1 MIMWKQAALASFI
14 VENNLGFV
22 VDNLEELPQ
31 KLSQISE
38 QDYNEMVI
46 NVQKMGKKIRSGY
59 FLSEALK
66 KADKVLEENK

>member
-1 MIMWKQAALASFI
+1 
-14 VENNLGFV
+14 
-22 VDNLEELPQ
+22 
-31 KLSQISE
+31 
-38 QDYNEMVI
+38 MVI

>member
-1 MIMWKQAALASFI
+1 MWKQAALASFI
-14 VENNLGFV
+14 VENKLGFV

>member
-1 MIMWKQAALASFI
+1 MWKQAALASFI